1 MERTDPAQYPP
12 RRLKEQIMF
21 GFNAAPFSAVQGK
34 STVEA
39 TNTSTAV
46 VWPGTAFTVP
56 TVVRVVSTTQAY
68 VSVAAAPAPTAT
80 TDLMLVPNVPEYII
94 LPAGWKMGVLGQTA
108 GTVCFTPLT

>member
-1 MERTDPAQYPP
+1 
-12 RRLKEQIMF
+12 MF
-21 GFNAAPFSAVQGK
+21 AFNPAPFSAAQHS

-39 TNTSTAV
+39 TSATVPV
-46 VWPGTAFTVP
+46 VWPATAFTVP

-68 VSVAAAPAPTAT
+68 ASVAAAPAPTAT
-80 TDLMLVPNVPEYII
+80 TDLMLAPNVPEFII